1 MTVEWP
7 LQKALYER
15 LSLDLGLSGLGVTV
29 YDLPPVSEAGDIA
42 GDFPQ
47 IACGRIIPNP
57 LDTSSRIGFDVVIR
71 LHTRSA
77 TQSFKECRE
86 IQSRLFD
93 LLHKQV
99 FAVAGFNLISLR
111 REGSDCDRDPDR
123 IIHGVCEY
131 RALLETL

>member
-1 MTVEWP
+1 MSVEWP
-7 LQKALYER
+7 LQVALYAR
-15 LSLDLGLSGLGVTV
+15 LSGDPALSGLGVTV
-29 YDLPPVSEAGDIA
+29 YDVPPVSEAGDIA

-47 IACGRIIPNP
+47 IACGKILPGP
-57 LDTSSRIGFDVVIR
+57 LDTTSRIGFDVVIR
-71 LHTRSA
+71 LHTRSS

-86 IQSRLFD
+86 IQSRIFD

-111 REGSDCDRDPDR
+111 REGSDCDQDPDR